1 VKKYYIIKTKCFKSI
16 ISYILLFNLI
26 LMNCIFSFAAV
37 EVPDK
42 IRIGL
47 YFEGTAVS
55 SFTVSA
61 QKGVEVGYYS
71 GSNFVSIY
79 SEPTMSGLTIRKD
92 AYFVNAGGKLTEYK
106 LTDKTIPQGE
116 KLGPYHIKVGNDYAD
131 MNSANMAVSDLK
143 SKGIPAFIVYT
154 GIWQVW
160 TGFYTDQNAAQ
171 ADLMG
176 NIQPKVFG
184 TALSVIQPTS
194 TGIVITTGA
203 GDNVVIF
210 GTDITKLVVR
220 PLKENT
226 PYVFKLNGNDNLTY
240 RGELE
245 VRRFTGS
252 DMTLINVVP
261 SEQYLYGV
269 VPAEI
274 GSGSHAEA
282 LKAQAVAARTYMLNN
297 LGKHGKFGFDL
308 CATTSCQVYKGYKGE
323 YASTNKAVDET
334 AGKKLTYNGKP
345 AQVFYFASSG
355 GRTEDVKN
363 VWGSDIPYLKSV
375 EDKYE
380 SKTSWHYNW
389 EVKLSAQKI
398 YETLK
403 SRGYDLGEI
412 LSMTVT
418 KTSETGRVTEL
429 VIKGTK
435 GQRTYTR
442 EGCRTVFSLDSQ
454 WYTITSDAD
463 ISVRSADDSVKKT
476 HIAGSKVMTASGL
489 KDLPKGNSS
498 TIKVLGADGQ
508 KKTISAVP
516 QNYVL
521 TGKGWGHAVGMS
533 QEGAK
538 GMAKEGY
545 NYEQILTHYF
555 PGTKVE

>member
-1 VKKYYIIKTKCFKSI
+1 MKKYYIIKTKCFKSI

-116 KLGPYHIKVGNDYAD
+116 KLGPYHIKVGKDYAD
-131 MNSANMAVSDLK
+131 INSANMAVSDLK

-160 TGFYTDQNAAQ
+160 TGFYTDQNTAQ

-274 GSGSHAEA
+274 GSGSHMEA

-297 LGKHGKFGFDL
+297 LGKHGKYGFDL

-398 YETLK
+398 SETLK

-435 GQRTYTR
+435 GQRIYTR

-476 HIAGSKVMTASGL
+476 QIAGSKVMTASGL

>member
-1 VKKYYIIKTKCFKSI
+1 
-16 ISYILLFNLI
+16 
-26 LMNCIFSFAAV
+26 MN
-37 EVPDK
+37 
-42 IRIGL
+42 
-47 YFEGTAVS
+47 
-55 SFTVSA
+55 
-61 QKGVEVGYYS
+61 QKPRV
-71 GSNFVSIY
+71 
-79 SEPTMSGLTIRKD
+79 
-92 AYFVNAGGKLTEYK
+92 
-106 LTDKTIPQGE
+106 
-116 KLGPYHIKVGNDYAD
+116 
-131 MNSANMAVSDLK
+131 
-143 SKGIPAFIVYT
+143 
-154 GIWQVW
+154 
-160 TGFYTDQNAAQ
+160 
-171 ADLMG
+171 
-176 NIQPKVFG
+176 
-184 TALSVIQPTS
+184 
-194 TGIVITTGA
+194 
-203 GDNVVIF
+203 
-210 GTDITKLVVR
+210 
-220 PLKENT
+220 
-226 PYVFKLNGNDNLTY
+226 
-240 RGELE
+240 
-245 VRRFTGS
+245 
-252 DMTLINVVP
+252 
-261 SEQYLYGV
+261 
-269 VPAEI
+269 
-274 GSGSHAEA
+274 
-282 LKAQAVAARTYMLNN
+282 
-297 LGKHGKFGFDL
+297 
-308 CATTSCQVYKGYKGE
+308 
-323 YASTNKAVDET
+323 
-334 AGKKLTYNGKP
+334 
-345 AQVFYFASSG
+345 
-355 GRTEDVKN
+355 
-363 VWGSDIPYLKSV
+363 
-375 EDKYE
+375 
-380 SKTSWHYNW
+380 HYNW

-476 HIAGSKVMTASGL
+476 QIAGSKVMTASGL

>member
-1 VKKYYIIKTKCFKSI
+1 VF
-16 ISYILLFNLI
+16 
-26 LMNCIFSFAAV
+26 
-37 EVPDK
+37 
-42 IRIGL
+42 
-47 YFEGTAVS
+47 
-55 SFTVSA
+55 
-61 QKGVEVGYYS
+61 
-71 GSNFVSIY
+71 
-79 SEPTMSGLTIRKD
+79 
-92 AYFVNAGGKLTEYK
+92 
-106 LTDKTIPQGE
+106 
-116 KLGPYHIKVGNDYAD
+116 
-131 MNSANMAVSDLK
+131 
-143 SKGIPAFIVYT
+143 T

-160 TGFYTDQNAAQ
+160 TGFYTDQNTAQ

-521 TGKGWGHAVGMS
+521 TGKGWGHAVGMR